1 MTFGDPGVLTEKE
14 SVPGVKEGVKEG
26 VMEGVSWIQTG

>member
-14 SVPGVKEGVKEG
+14 SVPGVKEGV
-26 VMEGVSWIQTG
+26 MEGVSWIQTG